1 MDTPFAAA
9 TATRRSCLKASALVG
24 LYVWA
29 SSGGARAMAAA
40 TLSDLPVN
48 AIVIDLGVP
57 GVADFASGS
66 KFGVARVEMF
76 GDDVAEL
83 FYGRLV
89 PGWRSHGVRG
99 LAGLTR
105 APALFLLESLA
116 ADYGLRTVGLERVA
130 PAASGAGWTGATSTL
145 ERFSRERSGRVV
157 SSTRAKPMRDA
168 LLDQDDTVFAWWMA
182 PVHRP
187 IRSGITVIST

>member
-1 MDTPFAAA
+1 MDTSFLAA
-9 TATRRSCLKASALVG
+9 TTTRRSCLKGSALVG

-29 SSGGARAMAAA
+29 ISGSVRAMTAA
-40 TLSDLPVN
+40 LSELPVN
-48 AIVIDLGVP
+48 AIVIDAGVP

-66 KFGVARVEMF
+66 KFGVARIEMF
-76 GDDVAEL
+76 GDDLAEL

-89 PGWRSHGVRG
+89 PVWRSYGVRG

-116 ADYGLRTVGLERVA
+116 ADYGLRTVGLERA
-130 PAASGAGWTGATSTL
+130 HPAAGWAGATSRL
-145 ERFSRERSGRVV
+145 ERLSQERSGRRLLC
-157 SSTRAKPMRDA
+157 STRAEPMRDA

-187 IRSGITVIST
+187 IHCGITVISP